1 MSGEGRILV
10 VDDVAPNVRLL
21 EAVLAPRGYDVVSAT
36 DGATRARARR
46 VGQAGPGDA
55 RRRDAA
61 AGRVR
66 GVSQD
71 PGATRTP
78 RCCR

>member
-1 MSGEGRILV
+1 MSGDDARILV

-36 DGATRARARR
+36 DGERALELVASAKPDL
-46 VGQAGPGDA
+46 VMLDVVMPQL
-55 RRRDAA
+55 
-61 AGRVR
+61 GRVR

-71 PGATRTP
+71 P
-78 RCCR
+78 

>member
-21 EAVLAPRGYDVVSAT
+21 EAVLDTARLRRHLGDRRCE
-36 DGATRARARR
+36 RARARR

-61 AGRVR
+61 TGRVR
-66 GVSQD
+66 RVSRD
-71 PGATRTP
+71 P
-78 RCCR
+78 